1 MTLITD
7 SGSLY
12 ILVVCPSCRTI
23 VTCEREA
30 KAYLRFCVLC
40 VCCGTNMKSRQFIW
54 KKKIERDVSL
64 GVNIVADMKSRCIER
79 KAELE
84 KLRKRRALEKAF
96 KVLRD
101 ERARE
106 LARARLCDE
115 EEADPEPEKEEE
127 NRAMALAVVKEQ
139 QRRLQEAL
147 ASKTAPS
154 SEDSFA
160 INELNLDSQ
169 VYWWHDKYRP
179 RKPKYVNHVH
189 TGYVWNKYNRTHYDH
204 ENPPP
209 KFVQGYK
216 FDIFYPDLVDKTK
229 VPSFIL
235 EEDKDS
241 ESNNG
246 ESETCIFRFHAGP
259 PYQDIAFRI
268 VNKDWEYSHKNGFK
282 CTFDGGILRLY
293 FNFKRCPYRR

>member
-1 MTLITD
+1 
-7 SGSLY
+7 
-12 ILVVCPSCRTI
+12 
-23 VTCEREA
+23 
-30 KAYLRFCVLC
+30 
-40 VCCGTNMKSRQFIW
+40 MKSRQFIW

-64 GVNIVADMKSRCIER
+64 GVNIVADMKSRTTER

-106 LARARLCDE
+106 LARARARACICDE
-115 EEADPEPEKEEE
+115 EAADPETEKEEE

-147 ASKTAPS
+147 ASKTAAS

-246 ESETCIFRFHAGP
+246 ESETCIIRFHAGP

>member
-1 MTLITD
+1 
-7 SGSLY
+7 
-12 ILVVCPSCRTI
+12 
-23 VTCEREA
+23 
-30 KAYLRFCVLC
+30 
-40 VCCGTNMKSRQFIW
+40 MKSRQFIW

-64 GVNIVADMKSRCIER
+64 GVNIVADMKSRSIET

-106 LARARLCDE
+106 LAQARACARLCDE

-179 RKPKYVNHVH
+179 RKPKYVNQVR
-189 TGYVWNKYNRTHYDH
+189 TGYVWNKYNRTH
-204 ENPPP
+204 
-209 KFVQGYK
+209 
-216 FDIFYPDLVDKTK
+216 
-229 VPSFIL
+229 
-235 EEDKDS
+235 
-241 ESNNG
+241 
-246 ESETCIFRFHAGP
+246 
-259 PYQDIAFRI
+259 
-268 VNKDWEYSHKNGFK
+268 
-282 CTFDGGILRLY
+282 
-293 FNFKRCPYRR
+293 

>member
-1 MTLITD
+1 
-7 SGSLY
+7 
-12 ILVVCPSCRTI
+12 
-23 VTCEREA
+23 
-30 KAYLRFCVLC
+30 
-40 VCCGTNMKSRQFIW
+40 MKSRQFIW

-64 GVNIVADMKSRCIER
+64 GVNIVADMKSRSIER

-106 LARARLCDE
+106 LAQARACAHLCDE

-169 VYWWHDKYRP
+169 V
-179 RKPKYVNHVH
+179 
-189 TGYVWNKYNRTHYDH
+189 
-204 ENPPP
+204 
-209 KFVQGYK
+209 
-216 FDIFYPDLVDKTK
+216 
-229 VPSFIL
+229 PSFIL
-235 EEDKDS
+235 EDKDS

-246 ESETCIFRFHAGP
+246 ESETCIIRFHAGP
-259 PYQDIAFRI
+259 PYQDIAFQI

-293 FNFKRCPYRR
+293 FNFKCCPYRR